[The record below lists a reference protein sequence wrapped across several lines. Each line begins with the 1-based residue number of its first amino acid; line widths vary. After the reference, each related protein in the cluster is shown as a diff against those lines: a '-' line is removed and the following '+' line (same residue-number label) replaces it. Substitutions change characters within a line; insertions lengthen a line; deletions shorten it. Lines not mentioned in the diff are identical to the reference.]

1 MITDAKI
8 QEAIKEAVADSGQNE
23 GLADKLIAWFEAV
36 ANGNENLTDKDF
48 VSRHLDFL
56 YGNCSID
63 GEK

>member
-8 QEAIKEAVADSGQNE
+8 QEAIREAVADFGQNE

-36 ANGNENLTDKDF
+36 ANGNESLANKDS
-48 VSRHLDFL
+48 VSRRLDLL
-56 YGNCSID
+56 YENCSLD